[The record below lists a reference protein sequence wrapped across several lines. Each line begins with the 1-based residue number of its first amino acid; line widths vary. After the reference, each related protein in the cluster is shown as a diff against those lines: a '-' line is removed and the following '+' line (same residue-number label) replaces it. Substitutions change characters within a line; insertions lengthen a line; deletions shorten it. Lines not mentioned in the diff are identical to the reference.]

1 MKHQYLYSIQ
11 IVSILMFCELGL
23 NAQEYHPSPTKNTVW
38 TELFYPGGGGFDR
51 LFHNFALKDNDTI
64 ILGKHY
70 QKLYHS
76 FDTIFTENK
85 ICGALRE
92 EDKRIYYYSIDSL
105 INLRTPL
112 STPIPVDTEIILYDF
127 NLQVG
132 DTITEDQ
139 FRLRHADALVVAKI
153 DSIPIGTELRKR
165 YTFGSLDGY
174 LINTE
179 QWVEGVG
186 CLRGLLSD
194 VGFVPTN
201 DWNSWLICFIQD
213 EEALYHDNGFVGC
226 YHTNPNAVQLL
237 KNETRIRIVPNPV
250 YSTIRIELDK
260 PEYQKLIIL
269 SQSGRKLI
277 EYDLK
282 DRQFLVIDRGELSS
296 GLYLISVYDKKGNI
310 QTLKMLLK

>member
-1 MKHQYLYSIQ
+1 MKKYFLI
-11 IVSILMFCELGL
+11 ISILFGFTSK
-23 NAQEYHPSPTKNTVW
+23 AQIYHPFPTKNTVW
-38 TELFYPGGGGFDR
+38 TELFYPGGGDFNR
-51 LFHNFALKDNDTI
+51 LYHNYALKDKDTI
-64 ILGKHY
+64 IHGKQY
-70 QKLYHS
+70 QKFYHS

-85 ICGALRE
+85 VCGALRE
-92 EDKRIYYYSIDSL
+92 ENKRIYYYSIDSL

-132 DTITEDQ
+132 DTITADQ
-139 FRLRHADALVVAKI
+139 YRLRHADALVVAKI
-153 DSIPIGTELRKR
+153 DSILISTELRKR

-174 LINTE
+174 LIKTE

-237 KNETRIRIVPNPV
+237 KNETRIKVYPNPV
-250 YSTIRIELDK
+250 SGE
-260 PEYQKLIIL
+260 LIIQPISNNTEGYSL
-269 SQSGRKLI
+269 EIYSVK
-277 EYDLK
+277 
-282 DRQFLVIDRGELSS
+282 GELVKTECLEPGRNLYRIDASS
-296 GLYLISVYDKKGNI
+296 LRNGIYILRLISDSGKIDEETIIKE
-310 QTLKMLLK
+310 